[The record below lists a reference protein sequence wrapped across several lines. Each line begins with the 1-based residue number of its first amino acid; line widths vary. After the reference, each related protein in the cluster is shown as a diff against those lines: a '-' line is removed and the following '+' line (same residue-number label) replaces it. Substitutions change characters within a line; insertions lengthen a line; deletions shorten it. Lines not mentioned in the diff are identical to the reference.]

1 MGLLSRVERTR
12 RHPSASGTGCV
23 SFVLHRFSHVPLLA
37 NPWTVARQVALSM
50 EFSRQEYWSV
60 RFLLQEICPTQGSNP
75 RLLHLL
81 HWQAGSLPLAPPDFV
96 LVTVYWRLSVGKSIV
111 DLFPLSR
118 VDSTKPWNVW
128 WPVGWF

>member
-50 EFSRQEYWSV
+50 GI
-60 RFLLQEICPTQGSNP
+60 LQAILELACPPPGDLPDPGVEPVSLTSP
-75 RLLHLL
+75 AL
-81 HWQAGSLPLAPPDFV
+81 AGGFFTSSA
-96 LVTVYWRLSVGKSIV
+96 T
-111 DLFPLSR
+111 
-118 VDSTKPWNVW
+118 
-128 WPVGWF
+128 